1 MRCPWWDFDSLQYRD
16 LSFYVAPIHGHRA
29 STHLMWS
36 GKNSETS
43 RQYIIQHGWL
53 GPALWVY
60 NAHIR
65 SMYMYVVLLVET
77 EKILCNVWLLEGDY
91 QYSTDINSVAMCVF
105 PCLFL
110 METLGLCTPA
120 ADLSGDQAQSEED
133 SLLELTQVLHLALFG
148 NWTKNGKAR
157 KNGRMCVF
165 MHRCGSTA
173 VV

>member
-16 LSFYVAPIHGHRA
+16 LSFHVAPIHGHRA

-36 GKNSETS
+36 GKSSETS

-60 NAHIR
+60 NAH
-65 SMYMYVVLLVET
+65 MYYVLCICMCFFLLKRRIFCVMCVCWRV
-77 EKILCNVWLLEGDY
+77 II

-120 ADLSGDQAQSEED
+120 VVFLIRRSSTVWGGLVVGTDSGVASCFIW
-133 SLLELTQVLHLALFG
+133 ELKMEKPGIL
-148 NWTKNGKAR
+148 
-157 KNGRMCVF
+157 
-165 MHRCGSTA
+165 
-173 VV
+173 